1 MSVLSKYLSVIV
13 WALAMLV
20 LAVPASAQAQRDI
33 AQDSAPFVYEVERL
47 ENGGGGG
54 AGAPLDLDTP
64 LGLVESFMAAGEAGE
79 FEPGLPVGPLC
90 EAAAVETAWIGAA
103 GPVADAP
110 EIERRADDPTRVE
123 ATVGAPDSVAR
134 RN

>member
-64 LGLVESFMAAGEAGE
+64 LGLVESFMAAS
-79 FEPGLPVGPLC
+79 GLPQRSILPISTRPLARC
-90 EAAAVETAWIGAA
+90 RGAMS
-103 GPVADAP
+103 PP
-110 EIERRADDPTRVE
+110 RFTTFSI
-123 ATVGAPDSVAR
+123 AR
-134 RN
+134 L

>member
-47 ENGGGGG
+47 ENGGGV
-54 AGAPLDLDTP
+54 GAPLDLDTP
-64 LGLVESFMAAGEAGE
+64 MGLVESFMAAGEAGE
-79 FEPGLPVGPLC
+79 FERASAALDFAAIWGGSAALAKLLP
-90 EAAAVETAWIGAA
+90 
-103 GPVADAP
+103 
-110 EIERRADDPTRVE
+110 
-123 ATVGAPDSVAR
+123 S
-134 RN
+134 